1 MKKRLVIFFLAA
13 AMVLGGCE
21 NKNSKLYKKGIE
33 ALEQKD
39 YVTSIA
45 MLEGAVK
52 AGDRLAESYRSL
64 GIAYLKS
71 QEYDKAKEA
80 FKSSLSSMKHKD
92 AEFSRDVMYYEAE
105 TCVQAGDLDGAI
117 EICTNIQVEEADA
130 DALFLRGRAYFLQ
143 KNYEQAKVDF
153 DAAVETKESYQL
165 CLDIYELNQESSMIE
180 PKTTDDYNNLGCAYY
195 YQEEPDE
202 PVKAF
207 SKAMKDGSSA
217 AMEMLG
223 EVYLSNGQN
232 DEAKAL
238 YSSYL
243 STDGFA
249 AAANNGLAL

>member
-80 FKSSLSSMKHKD
+80 FKSSLFEH
-92 AEFSRDVMYYEAE
+92 EAQRRGVFAR
-105 TCVQAGDLDGAI
+105 CHV
-117 EICTNIQVEEADA
+117 
-130 DALFLRGRAYFLQ
+130 LRGG
-143 KNYEQAKVDF
+143 
-153 DAAVETKESYQL
+153 
-165 CLDIYELNQESSMIE
+165 
-180 PKTTDDYNNLGCAYY
+180 NLRTGRR
-195 YQEEPDE
+195 
-202 PVKAF
+202 
-207 SKAMKDGSSA
+207 SGWSH
-217 AMEMLG
+217 
-223 EVYLSNGQN
+223 
-232 DEAKAL
+232 
-238 YSSYL
+238 
-243 STDGFA
+243 
-249 AAANNGLAL
+249 

>member
-80 FKSSLSSMKHKD
+80 FKSSLSSMKHKERGVF
-92 AEFSRDVMYYEAE
+92 ARCHV
-105 TCVQAGDLDGAI
+105 
-117 EICTNIQVEEADA
+117 
-130 DALFLRGRAYFLQ
+130 LRGG
-143 KNYEQAKVDF
+143 
-153 DAAVETKESYQL
+153 
-165 CLDIYELNQESSMIE
+165 
-180 PKTTDDYNNLGCAYY
+180 NLRTGRR
-195 YQEEPDE
+195 
-202 PVKAF
+202 
-207 SKAMKDGSSA
+207 SGWSH
-217 AMEMLG
+217 
-223 EVYLSNGQN
+223 
-232 DEAKAL
+232 
-238 YSSYL
+238 
-243 STDGFA
+243 
-249 AAANNGLAL
+249 